1 MDIPVKQRFRQTR
14 YTYIR
19 FRSGIKLFCA
29 DRIRLKEKQ
38 IRSLASRTKFR
49 GTSQTLDPKPRS
61 SLPKGD
67 EEPESGV
74 AYHQRLTGTTYTA

>member
-1 MDIPVKQRFRQTR
+1 MDIPVKLCFRQTR

-29 DRIRLKEKQ
+29 DRRRLKEKK
-38 IRSLASRTKFR
+38 IRSLASRTKVR
-49 GTSQTLDPKPRS
+49 DTCQTLDLKPRS

-67 EEPESGV
+67 EKPEPGV
-74 AYHQRLTGTTYTA
+74 AYH